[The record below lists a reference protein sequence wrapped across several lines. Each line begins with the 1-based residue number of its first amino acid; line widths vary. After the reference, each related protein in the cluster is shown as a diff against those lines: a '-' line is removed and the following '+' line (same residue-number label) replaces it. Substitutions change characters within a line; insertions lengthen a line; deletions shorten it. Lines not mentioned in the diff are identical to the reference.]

1 LKLELEIQAAYY
13 LSWQRLASCTKLEL
27 LRAFFNWR
35 ELSCCTH
42 TCTHH
47 TPTHITHAHTSHT
60 HTHHTRTHL
69 THAHTP
75 HTHTHQTRTPH
86 TRTHLTNT
94 RAHTRTHTH
103 KHTHVSLHSTRRSAS
118 WHLVSV
124 HKVCPGLVV
133 PADHLPGVWGVDVL
147 DWVCKMG
154 ACVVLVHI
162 TVYDY
167 LVHIIV
173 LVSDSVLPL
182 CLVLLCVLF
191 HCRTLNTSVPLTQC
205 GSRS

>member
-1 LKLELEIQAAYY
+1 MPITILMPYNKLQKNQQWLCGHWSSAAPFLFSY
-13 LSWQRLASCTKLEL
+13 
-27 LRAFFNWR
+27 
-35 ELSCCTH
+35 
-42 TCTHH
+42 
-47 TPTHITHAHTSHT
+47 
-60 HTHHTRTHL
+60 
-69 THAHTP
+69 
-75 HTHTHQTRTPH
+75 